1 MGRRTRALT
10 PRLQPA
16 VVPKGSA
23 TVRGILLDHHDPQ
36 AGSATL
42 PNVPASLRWTPCDR
56 QRRSEHPPPRSSW
69 SSSRPG
75 TTRVATFFRIKSA
88 IARPSA
94 SLARI
99 ELG

>member
-1 MGRRTRALT
+1 MRISAVQAGTRFFKQRHSL
-10 PRLQPA
+10 
-16 VVPKGSA
+16 SA

-42 PNVPASLRWTPCDR
+42 PNVPATLRWTPCDR
-56 QRRSEHPPPRSSW
+56 QRRSEHPPLCSSW

-75 TTRVATFFRIKSA
+75 TRVATFFRIKSA
-88 IARPSA
+88 IVRPSA